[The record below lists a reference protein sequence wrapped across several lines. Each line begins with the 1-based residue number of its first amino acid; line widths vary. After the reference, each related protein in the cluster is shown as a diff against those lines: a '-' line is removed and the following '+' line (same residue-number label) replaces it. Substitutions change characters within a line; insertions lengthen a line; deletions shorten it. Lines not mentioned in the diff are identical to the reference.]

1 MRRYQPFVDVAAL
14 RDAVTRASRPLAS
27 VQIEGPDITLACPLR
42 ASKGMTDATIDLPA
56 PGVFAETRTGRDLTG
71 VVDLRVMGQRSDLQG
86 ALRFAIHL
94 GCIATTGVLVWL
106 VLPHWYLLVPAMV
119 LHGTTLVTMF
129 APMHECTHRTAF
141 ASPRLNEAVGWTAGV
156 LSFYNSTFYRYFHAW
171 HHRYTQD
178 PARDPE
184 LMFPRASTRSR
195 YLREINTIGFWYR
208 RAVDYGRLA
217 LGTVRLPFM
226 PDSARRAVQLSI
238 AIQWLIYLAAAT
250 AIALGFT
257 APLYFFFLP
266 SVLAMP
272 VMRAYLITEHTL
284 CSRDQN
290 FLTNTRTT
298 LANFPIRLL
307 MWNMPFHAEHH
318 LFPAVPFHRL
328 PALHDQIGCRFAHV
342 APGYVATNREVWRAL
357 S

>member
-1 MRRYQPFVDVAAL
+1 
-14 RDAVTRASRPLAS
+14 
-27 VQIEGPDITLACPLR
+27 
-42 ASKGMTDATIDLPA
+42 MTDATIDLPPA
-56 PGVFAETRTGRDLTG
+56 RGVFVETRTGRDLMG

-94 GCIATTGVLVWL
+94 GCIATTGTLVWL
-106 VLPHWYLLVPAMV
+106 VLPHWYLLVPAML

-141 ASPRLNEAVGWTAGV
+141 ASPRLNDAVGWIAGV

-195 YLREINTIGFWYR
+195 YLREISTIGFWYR

-217 LGTVRLPFM
+217 LGTTRLPFM
-226 PDSARRAVQLSI
+226 PDSARRTVQISV

-250 AIALGFT
+250 ATALGFT

-272 VMRAYLITEHTL
+272 LMRAYLIAEHTL

-328 PALHDQIGCRFAHV
+328 PALHDQIGGRFAHV
-342 APGYVATNREVWRAL
+342 APGYVATNRKVWRAL

>member
-1 MRRYQPFVDVAAL
+1 
-14 RDAVTRASRPLAS
+14 
-27 VQIEGPDITLACPLR
+27 
-42 ASKGMTDATIDLPA
+42 MTDATIDLPPA
-56 PGVFAETRTGRDLTG
+56 RGVFPETRTGRDLMG

-94 GCIATTGVLVWL
+94 GCIATTGMLVWL
-106 VLPHWYLLVPAMV
+106 VLPHRYLLVPAML

-141 ASPRLNEAVGWTAGV
+141 ASPRLNDAVGWIAGV

-184 LMFPRASTRSR
+184 LMFPRASSRSR
-195 YLREINTIGFWYR
+195 YLREISTIGFWYR

-217 LGTVRLPFM
+217 VGAARLPFM
-226 PDSARRAVQLSI
+226 PDSARRTVQLS
-238 AIQWLIYLAAAT
+238 T
-250 AIALGFT
+250 AI
-257 APLYFFFLP
+257 
-266 SVLAMP
+266 
-272 VMRAYLITEHTL
+272 
-284 CSRDQN
+284 

-307 MWNMPFHAEHH
+307 MWNMPFHAEHQ

-328 PALHDQIGCRFAHV
+328 PALHDQIGDRFAHV
-342 APGYVATNREVWRAL
+342 APAYVATNRKVWRAL

>member
-1 MRRYQPFVDVAAL
+1 MRLLL
-14 RDAVTRASRPLAS
+14 RT
-27 VQIEGPDITLACPLR
+27 AC
-42 ASKGMTDATIDLPA
+42 ATEGMTEVTVDELRV
-56 PGVFAETRTGRDLTG
+56 PGVFAETRTGRDLMG
-71 VVDLRVMGQRSDLQG
+71 LVDLRVMGLRSDFQG
-86 ALRFAIHL
+86 VLRFAIHL
-94 GCIATTGVLVWL
+94 GCIAATGALVW
-106 VLPHWYLLVPAMV
+106 VALPYWYLLVPAML
-119 LHGTTLVTMF
+119 LHGITLVTMF

-141 ASPRLNEAVGWTAGV
+141 ATPQLNDAVGWIAGI
-156 LSFYNSTFYRYFHAW
+156 LSFYNATFYRYFHAW

-178 PARDPE
+178 PSRDPE
-184 LMFPRASTRSR
+184 LMFPRASDRWA
-195 YLREINTIGFWYR
+195 YVREISTIGFWYR

-217 LGTVRLPFM
+217 LGTARLPFM
-226 PDSARRAVQLSI
+226 PDNARRTIQLSV
-238 AIQWLIYLAAAT
+238 AVQWLIYGTAAMAVP
-250 AIALGFT
+250 LGFA

-272 VMRAYLITEHTL
+272 LLRAYLITEHTL

-298 LANFPIRLL
+298 LAGFPIRLL

-328 PALHDQIGCRFAHV
+328 PALHDQIGNRFSHV
-342 APGYVATNREVWRAL
+342 EPGYAATNYKIWRAL